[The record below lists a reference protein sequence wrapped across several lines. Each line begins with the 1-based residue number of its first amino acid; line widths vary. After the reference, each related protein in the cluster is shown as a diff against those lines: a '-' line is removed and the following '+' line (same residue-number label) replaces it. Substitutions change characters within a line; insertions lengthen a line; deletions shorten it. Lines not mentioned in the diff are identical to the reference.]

1 MMALRLVPDNAKAA
15 VTVENRCAPRRPAS
29 QVPSIAGLRLS
40 PHGAIA
46 SLVNISG
53 SGLLAES
60 TIRLKTG
67 SAVTV
72 LFDGNFSP
80 TSIASRVA
88 RCEVSG
94 MGADGIL
101 RYHVGIAFN
110 GPLALDEAPS
120 ARADQPSAFNES
132 DTPPPVSPALPAVA
146 RNRW

>member
-1 MMALRLVPDNAKAA
+1 MALRLVVPDSAKAA
-15 VTVENRCAPRRPAS
+15 VSVENRCAPRRPAS

-40 PHGAIA
+40 PHGAVA
-46 SLVNISG
+46 ALVNISG

-67 SAVTV
+67 SVVTV

-80 TSIASRVA
+80 ASIASRVA

-110 GPLALDEAPS
+110 APLALDDAPS
-120 ARADQPSAFNES
+120 AEADEPCAFNES
-132 DTPPPVSPALPAVA
+132 DTPPPATEVPAVV

>member
-1 MMALRLVPDNAKAA
+1 MALRLVVPDSEKVA
-15 VTVENRCAPRRPAS
+15 VSVENRCAARRPAS

-40 PHGAIA
+40 PHGVIA
-46 SLVNISG
+46 ALVNISG

-67 SAVTV
+67 SVVTV

-80 TSIASRVA
+80 PSIASRVA

-110 GPLALDEAPS
+110 APLALEDTPS
-120 ARADQPSAFNES
+120 AGADQPSALDET
-132 DTPPPVSPALPAVA
+132 DTPPPATAVPGVL